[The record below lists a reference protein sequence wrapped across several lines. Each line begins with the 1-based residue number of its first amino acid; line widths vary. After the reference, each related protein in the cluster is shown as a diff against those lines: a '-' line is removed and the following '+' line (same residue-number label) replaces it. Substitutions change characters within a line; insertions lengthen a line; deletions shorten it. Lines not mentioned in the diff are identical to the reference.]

1 MPNIARYI
9 LSILFIT
16 HYGHGFVL
24 NNKHVITLLRPFTN
38 SQLSL
43 HMNKQNATITRNTSK
58 IYKIDFSEE
67 NKNDYDELFEPR
79 YIFGLSDYNLILLR
93 IYIYMVIT
101 LHCLTMYADKLK
113 K

>member
-1 MPNIARYI
+1 MPNIARNI
-9 LSILFIT
+9 FCVLLLIHSAAS
-16 HYGHGFVL
+16 FVFG
-24 NNKHVITLLRPFTN
+24 NRQSVSSLRPVIRP
-38 SQLSL
+38 QLSL
-43 HMNKQNATITRNTSK
+43 HMNKQNATLPKNTSK
-58 IYKIDFSEE
+58 IMKMDFSEH
-67 NKNDYDELFEPR
+67 NDYDELFEPR